1 MWRRDMMG
9 REFNVL
15 RGARKRMAVKVI
27 KGKRS
32 KTAVKKV
39 AVKKK
44 AVSVR
49 RLKKSK
55 ATSAAVLVLSGSTA
69 LRRRKSAET
78 LAESL
83 GVDLFR
89 VDLSAVV
96 SQYIGETEKNLN
108 DVFDK
113 AETSGAIL
121 FFDEVDALFG
131 ERVTVN
137 DAHDRFANAETAHFL
152 QRIESHSGIVI
163 LTTNGT
169 QRVEQAFSPRTK
181 VVVMVGTTGTGR
193 MRKK

>member
-1 MWRRDMMG
+1 MGDGTVG
-9 REFNVL
+9 RECEGDMSKSVL
-15 RGARKRMAVKVI
+15 RGWRTRAALQK
-27 KGKRS
+27 
-32 KTAVKKV
+32 
-39 AVKKK
+39 
-44 AVSVR
+44 
-49 RLKKSK
+49 K
-55 ATSAAVLVLSGSTA
+55 ATSARRVRRSTATSVAVLVLSGSTA

-83 GVDLFR
+83 DVELFK

-96 SQYIGETEKNLN
+96 SHYIGEMEKNLN

-131 ERVTVN
+131 ARDTVN

-163 LTTNGT
+163 LTTNGGH
-169 QRVEQAFSPRTK
+169 RIEQAFSPQTK
-181 VVVMVGTTGTGR
+181 VVVMLGTTGIRRRTR
-193 MRKK
+193 R